1 MDSCR
6 IERSN
11 AAVGE
16 AVESPTPTV
25 ERTAREE
32 RRPAMLLA
40 KAWRESCQE
49 GGLLG
54 VDRVLWNGGGLA
66 YT

>member
-1 MDSCR
+1 
-6 IERSN
+6 
-11 AAVGE
+11 VGE